1 MPTFD
6 IYIVD
11 GRSLR
16 VVKDNRLTE
25 IINKIEKEYEN
36 GKIHKC

>member
-11 GRSLR
+11 GRSIKVAR
-16 VVKDNRLTE
+16 SGRLTE
-25 IINKIEKEYEN
+25 IVKEIEKEEN
-36 GKIHKC
+36 GNDN

>member
-1 MPTFD
+1 MPIFD

-16 VVKDNRLTE
+16 VVRSGRLTE
-25 IINKIEKEYEN
+25 IVEEVEYGN
-36 GKIHKC
+36 VD

>member
-16 VVKDNRLTE
+16 VAQNGRLTE
-25 IINKIEKEYEN
+25 IVKEVEEVEDGN
-36 GKIHKC
+36 DRV